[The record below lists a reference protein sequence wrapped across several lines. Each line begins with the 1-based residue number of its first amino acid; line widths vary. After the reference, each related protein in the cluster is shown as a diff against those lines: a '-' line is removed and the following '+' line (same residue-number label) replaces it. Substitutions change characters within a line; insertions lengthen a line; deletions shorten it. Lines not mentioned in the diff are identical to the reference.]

1 MKGSSVSAAA
11 YVDGKSMTVHFSHLI
26 DQLLPC
32 IDVNKDPVVLIDGL
46 TKNFRLPGWRCCWVV
61 GPKSLIKALGQSG
74 SYLDGGCS
82 HPTQLAAIPL
92 LEPSRVQQ
100 DKLALQKCFKHKRDH
115 VLERLEEMGLKVEVP
130 PTSTFYIWLD
140 LSSLPDPLNSG
151 LVFFEE

>member
-1 MKGSSVSAAA
+1 MEAILRSIRI
-11 YVDGKSMTVHFSHLI
+11 LI
-26 DQLLPC
+26 CFYD

-61 GPKSLIKALGQSG
+61 GPKSLITALGQSG

-82 HPTQLAAIPL
+82 HPTQIAAIPL
-92 LEPSRVQQ
+92 LDPARVQQ

-115 VLERLEEMGLKVEVP
+115 VLKRLEEMGLKVEVP

-140 LSSLPDPLNSG
+140 VSSLPEPLNSG